1 MKRLSLQR
9 LGLLS
14 ALLLLCCAAL
24 PAQEN
29 AGDHHYTWNPGKYS
43 YSGHR
48 DPCKVFIGVGT
59 SSVSEGLKVDYTVD
73 DTPASAAGIQA
84 GDVILSLDGVA
95 VRTHSELINER
106 NKHQQGEAFVLRIL
120 RDGSEMN
127 VDARFKACSKEEQ
140 EQYREREEAMQM
152 TIESAMERMQ
162 DGMFEKDAQLAM
174 LSKIERKERPILGVY
189 EDDEI
194 SKPGLVVGSVIPGKG
209 AEAAGLQGGDIVTM
223 VDGKTVTG
231 GGTLRTALTGHQPGD
246 RVLVVYQRS
255 GQTLQTEVTLS
266 ADRSYAVFK
275 TERDPCAVFIG
286 VYTGTSGVE
295 GRGVRVTGI
304 VDETPAKQSGVQPG
318 DIILAL
324 DGQPVNTT
332 GALIYERDKH
342 KPGDAFRLTVD
353 RDGAVLTI
361 DATFK
366 PCPKPGAPEKES
378 PEVLAQEK
386 KAEQRT
392 EDGPVNVETLTLE
405 SLELYPNPTTGP
417 LNVRFEAEAVPT
429 TVRIFDTSGKAVY
442 SKVLNQFNGY
452 FSEQINLFGNT
463 PGTYILSVQQG
474 KKVSSRKVMLVPGA

>member
-9 LGLLS
+9 LGLP
-14 ALLLLCCAAL
+14 AVLLLFCCVAL

-29 AGDHHYTWNPGKYS
+29 SGDHHYTWSPGKYS
-43 YSGHR
+43 YSEHR

-59 SSVSEGLKVDYTVD
+59 SSVPGGLKVDYTVD
-73 DTPASAAGIQA
+73 DTPASISGIQA

-95 VRTHSELINER
+95 VSTHSELVNER

-120 RDGSEMN
+120 RDGSEMDVN
-127 VDARFKACSKEEQ
+127 ARFKSCSKEEQ
-140 EQYREREEAMQM
+140 EQYQEREEEMQM
-152 TIESAMERMQ
+152 AIESAMERMQ
-162 DGMFEKDAQLAM
+162 DGMFERGTQLAM
-174 LSKIERKERPILGVY
+174 LSNMEKKERPILGVY

-209 AEAAGLQGGDIVTM
+209 AAAAGLQEGDIVTM

-231 GGTLRTALTGHQPGD
+231 GGTLRAALTGHQPGD
-246 RVLVVYQRS
+246 RVVVAYQRA
-255 GQTLQTEVTLS
+255 GQTLQVEVTLS
-266 ADRSYAVFK
+266 ADRSYSVFK

-286 VYTGTSGVE
+286 VYTESGME

-332 GALIYERDKH
+332 GTLIYERDKH

-353 RDGAVLTI
+353 RDGAILTI

-366 PCPKPGAPEKES
+366 PCPKPGAPAKETL
-378 PEVLAQEK
+378 EVLTQDK

-392 EDGPVNVETLTLE
+392 EGPVNVETLTLE

-429 TVRIFDTSGKAVY
+429 TVRIFDTAGKAVY

-474 KKVSSRKVMLVPGA
+474 KKVSSKKVMLVPGA